1 MGGMSVKIG
10 SLSPARW
17 GRGFSR
23 LNFRRA
29 EECDAVLDWL
39 EAGAGERIL
48 DVGSG
53 DGYYDWRISR
63 SGARVTGIDL
73 HEKRLAYA
81 RKHYGSGT
89 TEFLTMDAE
98 KADFPA
104 GSYDKAMSLCVMEH
118 LGDDERVMRNVA
130 KALRPGGRFVFS
142 ADSLSNPGLR
152 PRERERH
159 KKRYAVN
166 TFYTPEVVRDKLART
181 GFDVEDTRFV
191 MDSPFALGLVR
202 LSWKLDRLPRV
213 LAPVRT
219 LGYVLLGAVWS
230 VSRPFRAG
238 RAAVRRYGR
247 ADHRRPGQEEGGVT
261 APTTCVIIAAGRGS
275 RLAGRAASKPL
286 LEVAGKTLI
295 DRAIDAARA
304 SGVRE
309 FVVVTG
315 YAGEAVE
322 RHLTAKAAADGL
334 SIATVRNDEWEKENG
349 LSVGK
354 AAGLAGD
361 RFFLVMADHIVD
373 PGLLAGLSACEIGRD
388 EVILAVD
395 TRIEGHPH
403 VDLDDVTRV
412 RDEAGRIAAIGKN
425 IADFNAFDTG
435 VFLCTPALFEAL
447 AESQRRGDF
456 SLSGGIRVMAAKGT
470 ARTWAIGDHFWID
483 VDDEAALQKAEA
495 AIAGGLAGR
504 PPETGFARS
513 VWRPSR
519 LLLGG
524 AGFLLLAYLILKIG
538 LGTVLAQ
545 VAQFGPWFLATVAI
559 AFAWLFV
566 QACAWGLVQ
575 AAHFRPVPLLR
586 LFRAK
591 IVSDSL
597 NALIPSASIGG
608 DAARAF
614 LIRRTCL

>member
-10 SLSPARW
+10 FLSPARW

-81 RKHYGSGT
+81 RKHYGSDT
-89 TEFLTMDAE
+89 TGFLTMDAE

-159 KKRYAVN
+159 KRRYAVN
-166 TFYTPEVVRDKLART
+166 TFYTPDVVRDKLART

-213 LAPVRT
+213 IAPVRT

-238 RAAVRRYGR
+238 QQR
-247 ADHRRPGQEEGGVT
+247 
-261 APTTCVIIAAGRGS
+261 
-275 RLAGRAASKPL
+275 
-286 LEVAGKTLI
+286 
-295 DRAIDAARA
+295 
-304 SGVRE
+304 SG
-309 FVVVTG
+309 
-315 YAGEAVE
+315 
-322 RHLTAKAAADGL
+322 
-334 SIATVRNDEWEKENG
+334 AT
-349 LSVGK
+349 
-354 AAGLAGD
+354 
-361 RFFLVMADHIVD
+361 
-373 PGLLAGLSACEIGRD
+373 
-388 EVILAVD
+388 
-395 TRIEGHPH
+395 
-403 VDLDDVTRV
+403 
-412 RDEAGRIAAIGKN
+412 
-425 IADFNAFDTG
+425 
-435 VFLCTPALFEAL
+435 
-447 AESQRRGDF
+447 
-456 SLSGGIRVMAAKGT
+456 
-470 ARTWAIGDHFWID
+470 
-483 VDDEAALQKAEA
+483 
-495 AIAGGLAGR
+495 GGLTIVVR
-504 PPETGFARS
+504 ARKR
-513 VWRPSR
+513 VE
-519 LLLGG
+519 
-524 AGFLLLAYLILKIG
+524 
-538 LGTVLAQ
+538 
-545 VAQFGPWFLATVAI
+545 
-559 AFAWLFV
+559 
-566 QACAWGLVQ
+566 
-575 AAHFRPVPLLR
+575 
-586 LFRAK
+586 
-591 IVSDSL
+591 
-597 NALIPSASIGG
+597 
-608 DAARAF
+608 
-614 LIRRTCL
+614 